1 VTFGSTFDQ
10 PNVMRMTI
18 CTYDLTNSTRREI
31 VSEEK
36 PLLIGLVRVSTQKQA
51 DSGLGLDGQ
60 LAALERHRASLG
72 GEFLEIYREVES
84 GKHKDIRSRPRLME
98 AAEHAV
104 EVDATLVIAKLD
116 RLVRN
121 ASVLQYLRDMGVK
134 FVACD
139 NPHANKLTVHILV
152 GVAENEAEL
161 ISQRTRDAL
170 RAYRDGKRVSRRL
183 RDKYPDGV
191 PAEVVE
197 ATAGK
202 LGAELPQ
209 CRNLTPEGRATGHAR
224 SIASRRARAQKAAEA
239 IGRLVTAWRRDEPGL
254 SLRALADRLNERRRR
269 TPRGKAWT
277 AAQVKRV
284 LDRIRTA

>member
-1 VTFGSTFDQ
+1 LDVRSSERHKIADLHLRPDHLDEESKMIETTESQ
-10 PNVMRMTI
+10 P
-18 CTYDLTNSTRREI
+18 
-31 VSEEK
+31 
-36 PLLIGLVRVSTQKQA
+36 PLIGLVRVSTQKQA

-60 LAALERHRASLG
+60 LAALERHRATLG

-84 GKHKDIRSRPRLME
+84 GKHKDIKSRPRLME

-161 ISQRTRDAL
+161 ISQRTKDAL
-170 RAYRDGKRVSRRL
+170 RAYRDGRRVSRRL
-183 RDKYPDGV
+183 REKYPDGV
-191 PAEVVE
+191 PLEIAGAV
-197 ATAGK
+197 AGK

-209 CRNLTPEGRATGHAR
+209 CRNLTPEARATGQAR
-224 SIASRRARAQKAAEA
+224 SLAARRARAQKSAEA
-239 IGRLVTAWRRDEPGL
+239 IGRLVTAWRQAEPGL

-269 TPRGKAWT
+269 TPRGQAWT

>member
-1 VTFGSTFDQ
+1 
-10 PNVMRMTI
+10 MTEM
-18 CTYDLTNSTRREI
+18 TEPR
-31 VSEEK
+31 
-36 PLLIGLVRVSTQKQA
+36 PPLIGLVRVSTQKQA

-60 LAALERHRASLG
+60 LAALERHRASMG

-121 ASVLQYLRDMGVK
+121 ASVLHYLRDMGVR

-161 ISQRTRDAL
+161 ISQRTKDAL
-170 RAYRDGKRVSRRL
+170 RAYRDGRRVSRRT
-183 RDKYPDGV
+183 REKYPDGV
-191 PAEVVE
+191 PAEVIA

-209 CRNLTPEGRATGHAR
+209 CRNLTPEARAAGRAR
-224 SIASRRARAQKAAEA
+224 SLAARRARAQKSAEA
-239 IGRLVTAWRRDEPGL
+239 IGRLVVAWRQAEPGL

-269 TPRGKAWT
+269 TPRGQAWS

>member
-1 VTFGSTFDQ
+1 
-10 PNVMRMTI
+10 MTE
-18 CTYDLTNSTRREI
+18 TTEPR
-31 VSEEK
+31 
-36 PLLIGLVRVSTQKQA
+36 PPLIGLVRVSTQKQA

-60 LAALERHRASLG
+60 LAALERHRAVVG

-152 GVAENEAEL
+152 GVAENEAEQ
-161 ISQRTRDAL
+161 ISQRTKDAL
-170 RAYRDGKRVSRRL
+170 RAFRDGRRVSRRL
-183 RDKYPDGV
+183 REKYPDGV
-191 PAEVVE
+191 PPEV
-197 ATAGK
+197 ATAVAGK

-209 CRNLTPEGRATGHAR
+209 CRNLTSEGRATGHAR
-224 SIASRRARAQKAAEA
+224 SIASRRARAQKSAEA
-239 IGRLVTAWRRDEPGL
+239 IGRLVTAWRQAEPDL
-254 SLRALADRLNERRRR
+254 SLRALADRLNEKRRR
-269 TPRGKAWT
+269 TPRGKAWS

-284 LDRIRTA
+284 LDRIRPA